1 MAFYKHIALVAA
13 LVLSA
18 VTFAASSMSNI
29 NYLHYNCL
37 EGIERTHYVFMHDE
51 KGTPW
56 LIQVINDDIDSS
68 PRKRASKEFIRD
80 LQALIEQGDVFSYA
94 PEYSAE
100 PEVCGGAIW
109 ELEVRL
115 DNGQSVRSSGRAVLP
130 SNSILESLQLLLRSY
145 LFHRP

>member
-29 NYLHYNCL
+29 NYLHYYCL

-56 LIQVINDDIDSS
+56 LIQVINNDIDSS
-68 PRKRASKEFIRD
+68 PRKKASEQFIRD

-100 PEVCGGAIW
+100 PEVCGGSIW

-115 DNGQSVRSSGRAVLP
+115 DNGQFVRSSGRAVLP

-145 LFHRP
+145 LFQRP